1 MAGTFVARV
10 AGVSD
15 WISGSFRGVTTSDPS
30 QTNIQA
36 IARLEEQMLHGRS
49 WGDRTGAGIV
59 RIAGSIA
66 FVCVHVVWFGLWIAV
81 NVSLIPGVPVFDP
94 YPFSFLTLVV
104 SLEAIFLSLFVL
116 ISQNRMSREADRRAH
131 LDLQVNL
138 LAEQE
143 DTKALEMLH
152 RISQHLGLEIPRDD
166 EVHGLIEKTH
176 VDRLAS
182 ELDKRL
188 LRNE

>member
-1 MAGTFVARV
+1 VRQTR
-10 AGVSD
+10 
-15 WISGSFRGVTTSDPS
+15 SDPS
-30 QTNIQA
+30 RTNIQA
-36 IARLEEQMLHGRS
+36 IAKLEEQMLHGRS
-49 WGDRTGAGIV
+49 AADRCGAGIT
-59 RIAGSIA
+59 RFAGSIV
-66 FVCVHVVWFGLWIAV
+66 FVCVHVIWFGLWIGV
-81 NVSLIPGVPVFDP
+81 NAGVIAGVSVFDP

-143 DTKALEMLH
+143 NTKALEMLQ
-152 RISQHLGLEIPRDD
+152 RISQQLGLKIPRDD
-166 EVHGLIEKTH
+166 EVHELIEKTD

-188 LRNE
+188 PRAE